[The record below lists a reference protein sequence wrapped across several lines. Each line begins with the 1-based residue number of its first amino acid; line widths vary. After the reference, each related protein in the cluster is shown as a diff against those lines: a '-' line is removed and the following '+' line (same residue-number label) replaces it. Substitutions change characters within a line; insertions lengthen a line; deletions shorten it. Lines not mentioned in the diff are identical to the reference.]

1 MLPTNALSNEQ
12 WDSNED
18 EVNIYSDFLCIISQ
32 ASGFDGWTKKLIDN
46 KQVWINP
53 LFFFF
58 HFLPSKTINWKWGWS
73 EQNILS
79 LGYLMPL

>member
-46 KQVWINP
+46 KHVWINP

-58 HFLPSKTINWKWGWS
+58 FIFSPTK
-73 EQNILS
+73 Q
-79 LGYLMPL
+79 